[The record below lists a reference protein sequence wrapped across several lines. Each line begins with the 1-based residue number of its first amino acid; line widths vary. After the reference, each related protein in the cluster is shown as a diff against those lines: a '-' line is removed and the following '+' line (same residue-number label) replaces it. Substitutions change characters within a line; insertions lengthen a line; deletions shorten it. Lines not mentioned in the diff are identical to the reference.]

1 MQIVTSIISPIVTF
15 FLGMLT
21 MIIKNFYADSKKNH
35 ENNPILNVTY
45 TTTSK
50 EIDDQICYFSY
61 VDNALYHSIFADSS
75 VVKIK
80 ISNYSKNPA
89 YDVDI
94 ALENEI
100 IHIDVIEEK
109 SSVFIIPN
117 LYNKEKLDEKFK
129 TFLDYYEKYHDT
141 FQIIPDHSL
150 NNKYINAR
158 DEVIG
163 CFNIFPN
170 IITISFRN
178 ILDSYYTMSFEINK
192 EHKGKTLTKSKPY
205 IKKTKTHKK
214 KKKINLSESA
224 HENVTKANKRNP
236 ISF

>member
-21 MIIKNFYADSKKNH
+21 MIIKNLYADSKKNH
-35 ENNPILNVTY
+35 ENNPILNVTC

-61 VDNALYHSIFADSS
+61 VDNALYYSIFADFR
-75 VVKIK
+75 VLKIK

-100 IHIDVIEEK
+100 IHIDVIEAK

-150 NNKYINAR
+150 KNKYIKAI

-163 CFNIFPN
+163 CFNILPN

-178 ILDSYYTMSFEINK
+178 TLESYYTMSFEINK
-192 EHKGKTLTKSKPY
+192 EDIGKTLTKSKPY
-205 IKKTKTHKK
+205 IKKTKTRKTKK
-214 KKKINLSESA
+214 KFNLSESA